1 MRGHMKKLSIAVIA
15 ALTGVAF
22 AAAAD
27 KTPIAALDS
36 QDLPTFYIETAS
48 RSVTQE
54 SPTLDTLVFYTPMVA
69 RIDTPIETFYTPMV
83 MDRSARVAAPSLDL
97 LVFYTP
103 MVMRPIDSGIDTLAF
118 YTPMVI

>member
-1 MRGHMKKLSIAVIA
+1 MRGHMKNLLIAVIA
-15 ALTGVAF
+15 ALTGIAF

-27 KTPIAALDS
+27 KTPIAALDT

-48 RSVTQE
+48 RSVAHE

-69 RIDTPIETFYTPMV
+69 RIDAPIETFYTPMV
-83 MDRSARVAAPSLDL
+83 MDRSARVAVSLDL

-103 MVMRPIDSGIDTLAF
+103 MVIRPIDTGIDTLSF
-118 YTPMVI
+118 